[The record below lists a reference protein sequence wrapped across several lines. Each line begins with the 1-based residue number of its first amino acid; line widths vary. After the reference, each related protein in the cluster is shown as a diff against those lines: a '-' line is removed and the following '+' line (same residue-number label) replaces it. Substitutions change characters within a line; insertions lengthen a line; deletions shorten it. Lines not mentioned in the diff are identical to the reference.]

1 MTFRTGQRAWRAE
14 PEAVAR
20 CKTHFLLS
28 ETSAGDSGRTRSESR
43 AAHHV
48 DRGHDMR
55 AALAAAMVP
64 AMVRKR
70 MERVVSTK
78 IDEAELTVLLAR
90 GGLKLTPDQ
99 VRAILPGAEIVREM
113 IARINAPLPREAE
126 PALTFDV
133 EQK

>member
-1 MTFRTGQRAWRAE
+1 
-14 PEAVAR
+14 
-20 CKTHFLLS
+20 
-28 ETSAGDSGRTRSESR
+28 
-43 AAHHV
+43 
-48 DRGHDMR
+48 
-55 AALAAAMVP
+55 
-64 AMVRKR
+64 

-78 IDEAELTVLLAR
+78 INEAELAVMLAR

-99 VRAILPGAEIVREM
+99 VRAVLPGAELFREM